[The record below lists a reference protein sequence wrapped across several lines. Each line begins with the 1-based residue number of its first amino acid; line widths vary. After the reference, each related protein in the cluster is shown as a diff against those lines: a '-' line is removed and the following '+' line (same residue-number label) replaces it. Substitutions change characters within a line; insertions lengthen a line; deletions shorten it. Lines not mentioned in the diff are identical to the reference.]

1 MMGTAA
7 MEILIVA
14 EDGELVREL
23 AGTLITA
30 GHTVYRV
37 DAPHTLLALTA
48 LTPALL
54 VVSDAALSSPSVRAA
69 IDRHRDARAMTV
81 VVLGDTARGLIGV
94 RMVSAALSTDELVR
108 QILAEATHGTLTH
121 PPPSRDSANDSAVR
135 PLPTQSPR
143 GSDQPR
149 DSSRPTVTNMPQVI
163 PGAVRPKVLYA
174 LVSSSGEVYEI
185 ESDVPLSIGRATD
198 NLLVLE
204 DAGISRRHAL
214 LEATPRGLVL
224 RDLDSAHGVHLN
236 GVPITEHRVQH
247 GDCVQVGR
255 FVFHVVGGDRAAAA
269 QWHLVHRAAVEQT
282 TTSGDTKP
290 PPGSAMRGEL
300 SVVDLPTL
308 LQMLITQRRSG
319 QLVLREGGRRFGVV
333 HLLDGRPIH
342 AETSAGIIGVDA
354 FHALLAASRGQF
366 VFQIGIEPPPA
377 TIDVGATELMLE
389 GCRRLAEGRSRAG

>member
-1 MMGTAA
+1 
-7 MEILIVA
+7 MEILIVG
-14 EDGELVREL
+14 EDGGLVREL

-48 LTPALL
+48 LTPAVL
-54 VVSDAALSSPSVRAA
+54 VVSDAALSSPSVRTA

-94 RMVSAALSTDELVR
+94 QLLSAALSTDELVR
-108 QILAEATHGTLTH
+108 LILVEATHRTVTH
-121 PPPSRDSANDSAVR
+121 PPPPPDQASDSAVR
-135 PLPTQSPR
+135 PLPTQSP
-143 GSDQPR
+143 GEQPR

-163 PGAVRPKVLYA
+163 PGAARPTVLYS
-174 LVSSSGEVYEI
+174 LVSSNGKVYEI
-185 ESDVPLSIGRATD
+185 ESDTPLSIGRATD
-198 NLLVLE
+198 NQLVLE

-214 LEATPRGLVL
+214 VEATPRGLVL
-224 RDLDSAHGVHLN
+224 RDLGSTYGVHLN
-236 GVPITEHRVQH
+236 GVPITEHPVQH

-269 QWHLVHRAAVEQT
+269 QWHSVHSATVEQT
-282 TTSGDTKP
+282 ATVDDTKP
-290 PPGSAMRGEL
+290 LPGSVMRGEL

-308 LQMLITQRRSG
+308 LQMLINQRRSG
-319 QLVLREGGRRFGVV
+319 QLVLRESGRRFGVM

-342 AETSAGIIGVDA
+342 AETSAGVTGVDA

-366 VFQIGIEPPPA
+366 VFQVGIEPPPA
-377 TIDVGATELMLE
+377 TIDTGATELMLE
-389 GCRRLAEGRSRAG
+389 GCRRLAEGRSRVG